1 MPDNQGEQQPVWQF
15 NEEIYTTRKLGTSTD
30 KRESSM
36 EMLFIKIAKPRF
48 YELMCAGIRN
58 NDNLNKTNFSKA

>member
-1 MPDNQGEQQPVWQF
+1 MKKSIQRENWAQAPTKGKIIF
-15 NEEIYTTRKLGTSTD
+15 LGS